1 MKFII
6 IGLGYFG
13 SKLASLLTSQGHE
26 VIGIDNRT
34 ERVDALKDQV
44 SIVLEMNTTTEA
56 AVRSLPLDDVDA
68 VIVAIGEDVASS
80 ILTLAI
86 LNNLKVP
93 RIIGRA
99 ISPIHQ
105 DILVQMGIKEIVHP
119 EEETA
124 SSICSILQLT
134 NALKVTEIDREHL
147 IAELLVPAKYVGHN
161 LDSVSIEERFGLKL
175 IGVRVAS
182 RLTNLKFMRS
192 RDSLIDFDFST
203 DIPLREGDS
212 LLVVGKLKRIK
223 EFLGD

>member
-13 SKLASLLTSQGHE
+13 AKLASLLTSQGHE
-26 VIGIDNRT
+26 VIGIDNCP

-68 VIVAIGEDVASS
+68 VVVAIGEDVASS

-86 LNNLKVP
+86 LNNLHVP

-105 DILVQMGIKEIVHP
+105 DILVQMGVKEIVHP

-124 SSICSILQLT
+124 SSVCSILQLN
-134 NALKVTEIDREHL
+134 NAVKVTEIDREHL
-147 IAELLVPAKYVGHN
+147 VAELLIPEKYIGHN
-161 LDSVSIEERFGLKL
+161 LDSIGVEERFGLKL
-175 IGVRVAS
+175 IGVRVVS
-182 RLTNLKFMRS
+182 KSDNQKFTRN
-192 RDSLIDFDFST
+192 RDSLVDFNFNPEL
-203 DIPLREGDS
+203 PLTEGDS
-212 LLVVGKLKRIK
+212 LLVAGKLKRIK